1 MTTQVHVVNAS
12 DSNPQQ
18 NAKVTFTRT
27 GQEPQ
32 VVLLA
37 PGTSKS
43 WWIGSS
49 DDIHV
54 TEVSAP

>member
-1 MTTQVHVVNAS
+1 MTTQVHVVNSS
-12 DSNPQQ
+12 DSNPNQ
-18 NAKVTFTRT
+18 NAKVTFTR
-27 GQEPQ
+27 QNQAPQ

-37 PGTSKS
+37 PGMSKA
-43 WWIGSS
+43 WWIGES